1 MLIDA
6 LNTLAGVAIVGALF
20 ALAFIVPEHNG
31 RNIDSIAKFRSAL
44 HITIGIWVV
53 TSSLDLLLTLAE
65 LFDAS
70 LLTIMDVTTVRSYVT
85 QTALGGSQAIKVVSA
100 FALLFVF
107 SRLRRN
113 GGYAAAFLSS
123 LLGVVAPLFQSHS
136 SQSGSHGLAIG
147 SLIIHLIAIS
157 CWFGSVTSLL
167 FIRGE
172 ERIIALPRVSMVATW
187 SLVTI
192 VATGIISS
200 ILRLDFT
207 SDWLTSYGALLIFK
221 TLLLL
226 FALFAARRLQ
236 RGSAENKVLAIEAG
250 LLVAVISIGSVLS
263 RFTPI
268 TSSGLAYDRVRDLV
282 GISMPAEPNLTRLF
296 FEYEAD
302 GLILGTLIFITALYI
317 RGVVALA
324 RRGDRWPVGRTV
336 SFAIGISLLDYAT
349 SGGLGLYAVFSFQY
363 HMIAHMVIS
372 MIAPIAIVLGAPIT
386 LALRTLPIGRTS
398 NERGLRGLAVSALHS
413 RYSKVI
419 THPIVAL
426 AIFDGSLFALYF
438 TPLFGELM
446 SSHFGHLL
454 MTGHFVLAGCLFF
467 YVIIGVDPNPR
478 PVHHLAR
485 IVILLAAMSIHAFFS
500 VALMSAEN
508 LIDNGYYQLLDR
520 PWATDLL
527 ADQKLGAAIGWAMGE
542 IPIVVALVAAFI
554 QWLRADRR
562 EARRADKDDRQLAE
576 YNEYLKRLAQ
586 GKPDS

>member
-1 MLIDA
+1 
-6 LNTLAGVAIVGALF
+6 
-20 ALAFIVPEHNG
+20 
-31 RNIDSIAKFRSAL
+31 
-44 HITIGIWVV
+44 
-53 TSSLDLLLTLAE
+53 
-65 LFDAS
+65 
-70 LLTIMDVTTVRSYVT
+70 
-85 QTALGGSQAIKVVSA
+85 
-100 FALLFVF
+100 
-107 SRLRRN
+107 
-113 GGYAAAFLSS
+113 
-123 LLGVVAPLFQSHS
+123 
-136 SQSGSHGLAIG
+136 
-147 SLIIHLIAIS
+147 
-157 CWFGSVTSLL
+157 
-167 FIRGE
+167 
-172 ERIIALPRVSMVATW
+172 MVATW

-192 VATGIISS
+192 LATGVISS
-200 ILRLDFT
+200 TLRLGFT
-207 SDWLTSYGALLIFK
+207 RNWLTSYGVLLIAK

-226 FALFAARRLQ
+226 AVLVAARRLQ
-236 RGSAENKVLAIEAG
+236 RGATENKVLATEVG
-250 LLVAVISIGSVLS
+250 LLAAIVAIGSILS

-268 TSSGLAYDRVRDLV
+268 KGSELPYDQVRDLV

-302 GLILGTLIFITALYI
+302 GLILGTLIFFTALYI

-324 RRGDRWPVGRTV
+324 RRGDRWPAGRTI

-372 MIAPIAIVLGAPIT
+372 MIAPIAIVLGAPMT

-398 NERGLRGLAVSALHS
+398 TERGLRGLAITALHS

-419 THPIVAL
+419 TNPIVAL

-485 IVILLAAMSIHAFFS
+485 IVILLGAMSIHAFFS

-508 LIDNGYYQLLDR
+508 LIDNGYYQSLAR

-542 IPIVVALVAAFI
+542 IPIVIALVAAFI

-576 YNEYLKRLAQ
+576 YNEYLRRLAQ

>member
-1 MLIDA
+1 MLIDM

-20 ALAFIVPEHNG
+20 ALAFIVPERDG
-31 RNIDSIAKFRSAL
+31 RIVDSVVKFRSAL

-53 TSSLDLLLTLAE
+53 TSTLDLLLTLAD

-70 LLTIMDVTTVRSYVT
+70 LLTIVDVNTVRSYIT
-85 QTALGGSQAIKVVSA
+85 QTALGGSQVIKVVCA
-100 FALLFVF
+100 LALLLLF
-107 SRLRRN
+107 RKLRSN
-113 GGYAAAFLSS
+113 GGYAGAFLIS
-123 LLGVVAPLFQSHS
+123 LLGVIAPLFQSHS

-157 CWFGSVTSLL
+157 CWFGAVTSLL
-167 FIRGE
+167 FMHGE
-172 ERIIALPRVSMVATW
+172 DRTISLPRVSMVATW
-187 SLVTI
+187 SLLTI

-200 ILRLDFT
+200 LLRLGFT
-207 SDWLTSYGALLIFK
+207 SDWFKSYGALLIFK
-221 TLLLL
+221 TLLLVT
-226 FALFAARRLQ
+226 ALVAARRLR
-236 RGSAENKVLAIEAG
+236 RGAVENRVLATEVG
-250 LLVAVISIGSVLS
+250 LLVAVISIGSILS

-268 TSSGLAYDRVRDLV
+268 TTSELPYDRVRDLV
-282 GISMPAEPNLTRLF
+282 GISLPAEPNLTRLF

-302 GLILGTLIFITALYI
+302 GLILGTLIFTTALYI
-317 RGVVALA
+317 RGVVALV

-349 SGGLGLYAVFSFQY
+349 SGGLGLYSVFSFQY

-386 LALRTLPIGRTS
+386 LALRTLPIGRTAG
-398 NERGLRGLAVSALHS
+398 ERGLRGLAISALHS
-413 RYSKVI
+413 RYSKVM
-419 THPIVAL
+419 TNPIVAL

-454 MTGHFVLAGCLFF
+454 MTSHFVLAGSLFF

-500 VALMSAEN
+500 VALMSASN
-508 LIDNGYYQLLDR
+508 LIDNGYYQLLAR

-527 ADQKLGAAIGWAMGE
+527 ADQKQGAAIGWAMGE

-586 GKPDS
+586 DKPDS